1 MRQRPATVLGFDYG
15 DKWIGVAVGQ
25 TLTETTTALGA
36 VRVKNAVPD
45 WQAIVRFVQTWHP
58 DILIVGRPLNMD
70 GSVQATTRSA
80 DRFCSELALRFA
92 LPVHTADERLSTR
105 EARERIRTWGK
116 QRAADDAVAAQVI
129 LETWFSE
136 QSITE
141 LPVD

>member
-25 TLTETTTALGA
+25 TLTETTTPLGT
-36 VRVKNAVPD
+36 VRVKNAVPHWD
-45 WQAIVRFVQTWHP
+45 AIGRFVQTWHP
-58 DILIVGRPLNMD
+58 DMLIVGRPLNMD
-70 GSVQATTRSA
+70 GTVQATTRAA
-80 DRFCSELALRFA
+80 DRFCAQLARRFR

-105 EARERIRTWGK
+105 EARERLRAWGK
-116 QRAADDAVAAQVI
+116 QHAADDAVAAQVI

-136 QSITE
+136 QISTE